1 MIAQIARWSITNRV
15 SVVIATVVFMVATGF
30 AVFHLK
36 LDALPDV
43 TANQVLVLTRAPG
56 LVPEEVERR
65 VTRPIEVALGGL
77 PGIETHRSLSRY
89 GISSI
94 TVVFED
100 GIDPYRARQVVQERV
115 AIVTS
120 ALPRGVDI
128 PELGPLSGGLG
139 EVFQFVLTSPS
150 RTPAELLE
158 LAEYRLGPVLRS
170 ISGVVEVNAWGGG
183 RRTFEVVADANKLAN
198 RRLTL
203 RALADALQ
211 GATGSVAG
219 AGLAAPGG
227 ARTLLRGT
235 SVPTSPADLA
245 AIVLNAG
252 AGEAGQTPHFIRVGD
267 VAAVREGRLP
277 AMGAATAV
285 GRGEAVYLMVQMLRD
300 ANALELMAAI
310 DDRMPQLRGLLPV
323 DVALDV
329 VYDRS
334 VLVKNTLRTVG
345 LNLLEGGALV
355 AFVLLLTLG
364 SLRAGLLVAAAIPLS
379 MLGAAAAMVV
389 VGIPGNL
396 MSLGAIDFG
405 LVVDGAVVMVE
416 RIFHAFH
423 ANRSDTDRHN
433 TMADAA
439 GSVAR
444 PMFFGVL
451 IILVVY
457 VPIVTLTGVDG
468 KMFRPM
474 ALTVVFAL
482 GVSLILALTFIP
494 AAAALLLRPRHV
506 PVESPRVFRLV
517 EKAYAPI
524 LTTVRAR
531 APWVALAALLI
542 LGSGV
547 VLFSRLGRAFVPQMD
562 EGDLVIQTTRTPD
575 IDLPEAVLR
584 ASDLERTVQALAPE
598 VVAAYSRI
606 GSPSVATDIMG
617 FEQADVFVRLKPK
630 SEWRPGLT
638 RDELLRQIETR
649 LAQTEAGVEVVLTQ
663 PIQMRFNE
671 LLGGAPTDVTVAV
684 LGEDLNALRL
694 VGEAIVRAVVALP
707 GVADALVISPPEVGI
722 VEVQPNSVQARGVG
736 LSNADILQAVEATG
750 VGVDVGTAYDGPI
763 RIPIRLRLGES
774 PGSDQL
780 GAHALPLAS
789 GGTVPLAR
797 VATLHRRTTPALV
810 NHDRGQRRLM
820 VGFNV
825 RGSDLGTVVELAR
838 ASVQR
843 QVQVPD
849 GIRLQWGGQFEALQ
863 AATRRLSVV
872 VPIVILVILLLLV
885 WTFGRLRPALII
897 LIHVPFAGVGGLAL
911 LALRGLPLSIS
922 AVVGF
927 IALSG
932 IAVLNG
938 IVLLSQALR
947 EEARGLDAGSAMAHA
962 ATLRVRPVLMTAL
975 VAALGFVPM
984 ALATGVGSEVQRP
997 LATVV
1002 LGGLFSSTLL
1012 TLIVLPAVYP
1022 WLAARAKG
1030 SVVSKD
1036 AL

>member
-1 MIAQIARWSITNRV
+1 
-15 SVVIATVVFMVATGF
+15 
-30 AVFHLK
+30 
-36 LDALPDV
+36 
-43 TANQVLVLTRAPG
+43 
-56 LVPEEVERR
+56 
-65 VTRPIEVALGGL
+65 
-77 PGIETHRSLSRY
+77 
-89 GISSI
+89 
-94 TVVFED
+94 
-100 GIDPYRARQVVQERV
+100 
-115 AIVTS
+115 
-120 ALPRGVDI
+120 
-128 PELGPLSGGLG
+128 
-139 EVFQFVLTSPS
+139 
-150 RTPAELLE
+150 
-158 LAEYRLGPVLRS
+158 
-170 ISGVVEVNAWGGG
+170 
-183 RRTFEVVADANKLAN
+183 
-198 RRLTL
+198 
-203 RALADALQ
+203 
-211 GATGSVAG
+211 
-219 AGLAAPGG
+219 
-227 ARTLLRGT
+227 
-235 SVPTSPADLA
+235 
-245 AIVLNAG
+245 
-252 AGEAGQTPHFIRVGD
+252 
-267 VAAVREGRLP
+267 
-277 AMGAATAV
+277 
-285 GRGEAVYLMVQMLRD
+285 
-300 ANALELMAAI
+300 
-310 DDRMPQLRGLLPV
+310 
-323 DVALDV
+323 
-329 VYDRS
+329 
-334 VLVKNTLRTVG
+334 
-345 LNLLEGGALV
+345 
-355 AFVLLLTLG
+355 
-364 SLRAGLLVAAAIPLS
+364 
-379 MLGAAAAMVV
+379 
-389 VGIPGNL
+389 
-396 MSLGAIDFG
+396 
-405 LVVDGAVVMVE
+405 
-416 RIFHAFH
+416 
-423 ANRSDTDRHN
+423 
-433 TMADAA
+433 
-439 GSVAR
+439 
-444 PMFFGVL
+444 
-451 IILVVY
+451 
-457 VPIVTLTGVDG
+457 
-468 KMFRPM
+468 
-474 ALTVVFAL
+474 
-482 GVSLILALTFIP
+482 
-494 AAAALLLRPRHV
+494 
-506 PVESPRVFRLV
+506 
-517 EKAYAPI
+517 
-524 LTTVRAR
+524 
-531 APWVALAALLI
+531 
-542 LGSGV
+542 
-547 VLFSRLGRAFVPQMD
+547 
-562 EGDLVIQTTRTPD
+562 
-575 IDLPEAVLR
+575 
-584 ASDLERTVQALAPE
+584 
-598 VVAAYSRI
+598 
-606 GSPSVATDIMG
+606 
-617 FEQADVFVRLKPK
+617 
-630 SEWRPGLT
+630 
-638 RDELLRQIETR
+638 
-649 LAQTEAGVEVVLTQ
+649 
-663 PIQMRFNE
+663 
-671 LLGGAPTDVTVAV
+671 VTVAV

>member
-1 MIAQIARWSITNRV
+1 
-15 SVVIATVVFMVATGF
+15 
-30 AVFHLK
+30 
-36 LDALPDV
+36 
-43 TANQVLVLTRAPG
+43 
-56 LVPEEVERR
+56 
-65 VTRPIEVALGGL
+65 
-77 PGIETHRSLSRY
+77 
-89 GISSI
+89 
-94 TVVFED
+94 
-100 GIDPYRARQVVQERV
+100 
-115 AIVTS
+115 
-120 ALPRGVDI
+120 
-128 PELGPLSGGLG
+128 
-139 EVFQFVLTSPS
+139 
-150 RTPAELLE
+150 
-158 LAEYRLGPVLRS
+158 
-170 ISGVVEVNAWGGG
+170 
-183 RRTFEVVADANKLAN
+183 
-198 RRLTL
+198 
-203 RALADALQ
+203 
-211 GATGSVAG
+211 

-439 GSVAR
+439 GGVAR

>member
-252 AGEAGQTPHFIRVGD
+252 ADEAGQTPHLIRVGD